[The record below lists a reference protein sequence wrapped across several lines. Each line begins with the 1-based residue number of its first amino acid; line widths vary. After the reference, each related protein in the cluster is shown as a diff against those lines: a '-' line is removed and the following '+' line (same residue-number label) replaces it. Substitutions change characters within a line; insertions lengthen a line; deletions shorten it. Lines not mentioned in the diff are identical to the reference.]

1 MLTNNKSET
10 IQYHPEITG
19 GEGEN
24 IPERLEALL
33 APLATNAGLL
43 VSAEDGLRRRLLE
56 AVDEDRA
63 GLQSLA
69 DALGALDVLAPD
81 AGAQTGER
89 VVRAA
94 DDLFFV
100 GPGLCWDD
108 GTCSINISLVHRHIS
123 LGGI

>member
-63 GLQSLA
+63 GLQPLT
-69 DALGALDVLAPD
+69 DTLGALDVLAPD
-81 AGAQTGER
+81 AGAQAGER
-89 VVRAA
+89 VVGTA
-94 DDLFFV
+94 DDLLLV
-100 GPGLCWDD
+100 GPGLGWDD
-108 GTCSINISLVHRHIS
+108 GTCSTSISLVQCHNS
-123 LGGI
+123 WGGI